1 MVIVKKKQAYR
12 FRIYPTEAQEQAF
25 RQISG
30 CCRLVYNLG
39 LEQRRDHWRRYRART
54 GFPISK
60 VSQKNELP
68 ALKEV
73 APFLKEA
80 PSHCLQQAL
89 DDLDRAYQNFFEG
102 RASYPTPRRK
112 MDGDS
117 FRFPD
122 NKQFRLRRGW
132 LIAPKFG
139 RRGAPHGPIRIKR
152 HRAIHGT
159 IKNITII
166 RDGSHWYASIIA
178 ERVAK
183 VRTKSAVQEDRV
195 AGLDRGVRHPVALS
209 SGELLGSLVEGPREM
224 ERLRRL
230 QRDVSRKKK
239 GSVNRAKAI
248 RRLAEHKAKM
258 ARRRRDM
265 IQKMT
270 NGLVK
275 NHDVI
280 VIEDLRVAN
289 MTRSAKGAVD
299 EPGRN
304 VRQKSG
310 LNRSILDKG
319 WGYMR
324 QCLAYKAAWAGK
336 RLVEVDP
343 RMTSRTCAECGIQSV
358 DSRNGDR
365 FNCVGCG
372 HQDHADI
379 NAARNIRARGID
391 KLRAEG
397 LSVAAC
403 GELCAGI
410 SEAGRGRDPS
420 SFSESALPAQ

>member
-1 MVIVKKKQAYR
+1 MKKKQAYR
-12 FRIYPTEAQEQAF
+12 FRIYPTAAQEQAF

-54 GFPISK
+54 GYSISK

-68 ALKEV
+68 DLKEV
-73 APFLKEA
+73 APFLKDA

-102 RASYPTPRRK
+102 RADYPTPRRK
-112 MDGDS
+112 MDGDR

-122 NKQFRLRRGW
+122 NKQFQLRHGW

-139 RRGAPHGPIRIKR
+139 RRGSPHGPIRIKR

-178 ERVAK
+178 VREAK
-183 VRTKSAVQEDRV
+183 VRVKTVVREERV

-209 SGELLGSLVEGPREM
+209 SGELLGALVEGPREM

-230 QRDVSRKKK
+230 QRAVSRKVR
-239 GSVNRAKAI
+239 GSANRAKAI

-280 VIEDLRVAN
+280 VIEDLRIAN
-289 MTRSAKGAVD
+289 MTRSAKGTAE

-310 LNRSILDKG
+310 LNRAILDKG

-324 QCLAYKAAWAGK
+324 QCLAYKTAWAGK
-336 RLVEVDP
+336 RLIEVDP
-343 RMTSRTCAECGIQSV
+343 RMTSQTCAECGSQHS
-358 DSRNGDR
+358 DNRDEDR
-365 FNCVGCG
+365 FECIACG

-379 NAARNIRARGID
+379 NAARNIRARGIE
-391 KLRAEG
+391 KITAEG

-410 SEAGRGRDPS
+410 SEAGREKDPGP
-420 SFSESALPAQ
+420 FIEPALPAQ